1 MKTLATLVTASVLL
15 VGCAAARS
23 PEQYRDDTRKLLE
36 ARDANIKA
44 CYDGVLK
51 TDPKAGGKVGVKF
64 AIEKGT
70 GKLIDAKV
78 DATSTTAPDSVG
90 QCVIANL
97 DGVVLQPGDKRRGEA
112 TWNWDFSAA
121 QVAR

>member
-1 MKTLATLVTASVLL
+1 MHSLL
-15 VGCAAARS
+15 ISEPWYSNLLRL
-23 PEQYRDDTRKLLE
+23 TRKLLE

-97 DGVVLQPGDKRRGEA
+97 DGVILQPGDKRRGEA

-121 QVAR
+121 QGAR